1 MRSLTP
7 FIVATCLSVTPVAA
21 QETPPST
28 DEGMSLIERGARML
42 MEQLLGEVEP
52 HMKDLKEG
60 MDQAMTEMGP
70 ALRDLMAK
78 IDDIRNYHPPE
89 VLPNGDII
97 IRRKTPA
104 ELASPPAEGE
114 LDL

>member
-1 MRSLTP
+1 MRNVTP
-7 FIVATCLSVTPVAA
+7 FLVAACLAVTPVAA

-42 MEQLLGEVEP
+42 MEQFLGEVEP

-104 ELASPPAEGE
+104 ELATPPEEGE
-114 LDL
+114 IDL